1 MTDTP
6 SPSDTPRADMQRVQ
20 FRPHGRLLH
29 PAVLLE
35 VRQYQLGG
43 PGGPGFAPT
52 WHICCAEWNSARR
65 KGASAE
71 AARPGGHRAT
81 KSSPRRPVPAPV
93 GGGSFARPGS
103 VCAELCAEDVA
114 VGADDAQHDHSAVVA
129 GDLDE
134 RGGRAD
140 VLLDEEEQ
148 DPDEEHEQPD
158 QADDHGPRWG
168 ALRDG
173 LGGGHPCPCHVLG
186 VQLEHAG
193 ATYVGAYR
201 WYNNGAALNDS
212 FEVEVVLRPGTWAFE
227 MYVDNAS
234 NGGTV
239 TVAVDNG
246 AGGFYPTAFLSHDS
260 YNPTTSLNQRRT
272 ATLQIRGRDTIR
284 RRLRFKVTGK
294 NASSSGYQLS
304 MRGFALRRTGD
315 QS

>member
-1 MTDTP
+1 M
-6 SPSDTPRADMQRVQ
+6 
-20 FRPHGRLLH
+20 
-29 PAVLLE
+29 
-35 VRQYQLGG
+35 
-43 PGGPGFAPT
+43 
-52 WHICCAEWNSARR
+52 
-65 KGASAE
+65 
-71 AARPGGHRAT
+71 
-81 KSSPRRPVPAPV
+81 
-93 GGGSFARPGS
+93 
-103 VCAELCAEDVA
+103 
-114 VGADDAQHDHSAVVA
+114 
-129 GDLDE
+129 
-134 RGGRAD
+134 
-140 VLLDEEEQ
+140 
-148 DPDEEHEQPD
+148 
-158 QADDHGPRWG
+158 
-168 ALRDG
+168 
-173 LGGGHPCPCHVLG
+173 LG